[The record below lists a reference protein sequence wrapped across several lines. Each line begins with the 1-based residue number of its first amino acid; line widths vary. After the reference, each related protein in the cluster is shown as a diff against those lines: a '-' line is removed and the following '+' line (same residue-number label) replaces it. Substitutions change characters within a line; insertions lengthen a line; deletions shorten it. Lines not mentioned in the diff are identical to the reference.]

1 MSRVHRALV
10 AGLAVGALLADAGVA
25 AEAAAPRDGDEL
37 RRALPRPGK
46 ASLKGTREYAG
57 FEQGGR
63 RAVAVVVHRN
73 GSALAFV
80 CDGKTSWGWL
90 TGRVRGGRLALRGER
105 GTRLT
110 GVVRGA
116 RLTGVLRRGGKARRL
131 ALARSVRSG
140 ALRRLVDGR
149 FEGAWVVTSA
159 GQIRG
164 VGTIGKTVVISSS
177 ADGTAPTEDEGTT
190 AAGDEQVTAGLL
202 TKARCAVLLLK
213 TTTLRARR
221 DLGTATEQE
230 LAELAGLLEKI
241 RALGC
246 REALGGPAVQ
256 P

>member
-1 MSRVHRALV
+1 M
-10 AGLAVGALLADAGVA
+10 AGPGVA

-46 ASLKGTREYAG
+46 SSLNNTREYAG
-57 FEQGGR
+57 LERGGR

-80 CDGKTSWGWL
+80 CDGKTYWRWL
-90 TGRVRGGRLALRGER
+90 TGRLRGGRLTLRGE
-105 GTRLT
+105 
-110 GVVRGA
+110 RGA
-116 RLTGVLRRGGKARRL
+116 RLTGAVRGAWLTGVLRLGGKARRL

-164 VGTIGKTVVISSS
+164 VGTIGKTAVISSS
-177 ADGTAPTEDEGTT
+177 AGGTAPTEDEGTT

-213 TTTLRARR
+213 SSPLRAKQAT
-221 DLGTATEQE
+221 GTATELE
-230 LAELAGLLEKI
+230 LAQLQVLLLKI
-241 RALGC
+241 RDLGC
-246 REALGGPAVQ
+246 QESLGGGSAQ